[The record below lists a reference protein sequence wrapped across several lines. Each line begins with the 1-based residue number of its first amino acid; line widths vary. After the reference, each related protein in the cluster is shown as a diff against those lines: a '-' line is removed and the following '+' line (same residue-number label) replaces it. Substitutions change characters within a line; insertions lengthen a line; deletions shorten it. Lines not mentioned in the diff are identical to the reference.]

1 MLLALELFLVVEL
14 AAGGD
19 RAVLREQMLGVGAG
33 RNRRRGLA
41 AAEPAPGARDLQA
54 RGEAFEV
61 AFLLG

>member
-1 MLLALELFLVVEL
+1 MLLALELFLLVEL
-14 AAGGD
+14 AAGRD

-33 RNRRRGLA
+33 LDRRRGL

-54 RGEAFEV
+54 RGEAFEI